1 MESLI
6 DGFKTIEEVEK
17 ALESMPDTKEKSFF
31 KVDIEEAK
39 KWPPFEQESVDR
51 FNRYFKENPELF
63 I

>member
-6 DGFKTIEEVEK
+6 DGFKTIKEVEK
-17 ALESMPDTKEKSFF
+17 ALKSMPECKEKSFF
-31 KVDIEEAK
+31 EADIAEAK
-39 KWPPFEQESVDR
+39 KWPPFEQESIGR